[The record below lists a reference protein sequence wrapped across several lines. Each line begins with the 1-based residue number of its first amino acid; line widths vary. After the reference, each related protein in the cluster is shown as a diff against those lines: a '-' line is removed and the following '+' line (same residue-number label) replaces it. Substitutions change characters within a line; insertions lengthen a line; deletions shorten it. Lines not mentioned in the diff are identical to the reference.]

1 LTRLLQEQARGDE
14 APRDAET
21 SRFDGSPAWQGNG
34 SAPTWWPALES
45 WASEGNL
52 HVRVALPGVDPK
64 DVELSVTDSVLTVKG
79 QRKRQGEAR
88 DGSDILREFGYAS
101 TVD

>member
-1 LTRLLQEQARGDE
+1 V
-14 APRDAET
+14 
-21 SRFDGSPAWQGNG
+21 
-34 SAPTWWPALES
+34 ES

-52 HVRVALPGVDPK
+52 HVRVALPGVDPE
-64 DVELSVTDSVLTVKG
+64 DVELSVTDNVLTVKG